1 MQQRRLCH
9 MCRAAA
15 ADCLSVCLSLLL
27 LKLSQ
32 RSAVGATAETSA
44 TAAGG
49 SFLRHVANAPYFFSA
64 CHIMLRSAGKNAAQR
79 QFVMRLIRLI
89 KLGFGQGQHCG
100 SHSTVGN
107 NVHII
112 GELAHCAGQGRAEL
126 DCAYEQLLLR
136 VVASAAART
145 ALSAPLHCPSS
156 LHLCPAALVCF
167 SFSLPLSL

>member
-1 MQQRRLCH
+1 

-27 LKLSQ
+27 SQ
-32 RSAVGATAETSA
+32 RSAVGATAGTSA

-49 SFLRHVANAPYFFSA
+49 SFLRHVTNAPYFISA

-100 SHSTVGN
+100 SHRTVGQ
-107 NVHII
+107 HRII
-112 GELAHCAGQGRAEL
+112 SKLAHCAGQGRAEL
-126 DCAYEQLLLR
+126 DWAYEQLLLR

-145 ALSAPLHCPSS
+145 ALSVPLHCPSPLLIS
-156 LHLCPAALVCF
+156 PAALVCF
-167 SFSLPLSL
+167 SFSLSL